1 MRCHIFAFTTFTDR
15 LPLTSLRDG
24 ALDQYSYLRVQRR
37 RFLQLS
43 RSFFTSF
50 CDINLVTVSTNVSI
64 LNDIPA
70 TKDAAKHKKEVEDSG
85 KGNSVEVVDT
95 SKLTEQ
101 QKYSVLRNWATLSR
115 DVQGRG
121 KRVFLEIFRRNPELK
136 RFFTFSNLTD
146 EEIVNVRIRHCIV
159 GLILLTYALIFYN
172 RDR

>member
-1 MRCHIFAFTTFTDR
+1 VFA
-15 LPLTSLRDG
+15 
-24 ALDQYSYLRVQRR
+24 V
-37 RFLQLS
+37 
-43 RSFFTSF
+43 
-50 CDINLVTVSTNVSI
+50 VSI
-64 LNDIPA
+64 LNDIPD

-85 KGNSVEVVDT
+85 NASSVEVDT

-121 KRVFLEIFRRNPELK
+121 KRVFLEIFRRSPELK
-136 RFFTFSNLTD
+136 KFFTFSNLTD

-172 RDR
+172 RAR